1 MKVLVP
7 VFSLLLTVSAS
18 ADTLGDVRAALASL
32 QATTP
37 ARATFET
44 QRSRKAEG
52 RFANNQSNGGMT
64 VSAAID
70 ANGLQLTFPADLLAK
85 ANKEA
90 NDREADSKASTGS
103 RAAIAELDATSV
115 AESLDFRESLLRLLS
130 IAKLQTE
137 TRVTWRGVPARLL
150 VMKLTPKLSKDATSI
165 FHVNF
170 SQDQLNLW
178 IANDNLPLA
187 AERVQKGSA
196 GFLFLRGEMTAH
208 ESWTFAHVND
218 RLVVARYENAFA
230 GSGFGQKGEGK
241 TVQTVTMR

>member
-1 MKVLVP
+1 MKFLAPVLSI
-7 VFSLLLTVSAS
+7 FLTIAAS
-18 ADTLGDVRAALASL
+18 ADTLTDVRTALASL

-37 ARATFET
+37 VHATFEM
-44 QRSRKAEG
+44 QRFRKAEG
-52 RFANNQSNGGMT
+52 RFANNQSAGGIT
-64 VSAAID
+64 VTVASD
-70 ANGLQLTFPADLLAK
+70 ASGLQLTFPSELLAK

-90 NDREADSKASTGS
+90 NEREADSKASTGS

-130 IAKLQTE
+130 IAKPQTE
-137 TRVTWRGVPARLL
+137 TRVMWRGVPARLV
-150 VMKLTPKLSKDATSI
+150 VMKLTPKLTKEATSI
-165 FHVNF
+165 WHVNF

-178 IANDNLPLA
+178 IGADNVPLA

-196 GFLFLRGEMTAH
+196 GFLFLRGEMSAH
-208 ESWTFAHVND
+208 ESWTFTHVAD